1 MAQTLVTDV
10 QALTDEAVRHLQEL
24 LRLDTT
30 NPPGNETLAVNY
42 LADVLRREG
51 YQPTVVES
59 GPGRGNLVVRFP
71 GTGEREP
78 LLIYGHVDVVTAEP
92 EHWTHAPF
100 SGDVAE
106 GCVWGRGALDMK
118 SMVAHELMVMLLLK
132 RQGVQLKRD
141 VIFAATADEEAGGD
155 AGIGFLVDQHPDLIR
170 AEYGLSEGG
179 GTTMY
184 IAGKAVYDVRTGEKG
199 TCRFRLRAY
208 GDPGHGSVPRLRTS
222 VSRVA
227 EAVTKLVNTP
237 LPFRPTAT
245 FTAFFATLTDLL
257 RVPASKR
264 ELNERNLQDVLD
276 LLPPALARY
285 LYAITRDTA
294 TPTGL
299 KAGSKINVIPTV
311 AEVSVDGR
319 FLPGQTEEGF
329 LAEVRQVIGEGYEIE
344 QLDTG
349 HPQED
354 PPGGPLYDTILSVV
368 KRYAPDAIVMP
379 MMMSGATDARHVSR
393 LGTKCLGFDPV
404 RIREDFPAEQ
414 LVHGHDE
421 RIPIDGY
428 VWGLQAFYEI
438 VTQFCSM

>member
-1 MAQTLVTDV
+1 MAQTVQTDV
-10 QALTDEAVRHLQEL
+10 QALTDESVRHLQEL

-30 NPPGNETLAVNY
+30 NPPGNETLAINY
-42 LADVLRREG
+42 LSDVLRGEG
-51 YQPTVVES
+51 YEPAVIES
-59 GPGRGNLVVRFP
+59 GPGRGNVVVRYP

-78 LLIYGHVDVVTAEP
+78 FLIYGHVDVVTAEP
-92 EHWTHAPF
+92 DHWTHEPF
-100 SGDVAE
+100 SGDMAD
-106 GCVWGRGALDMK
+106 GCIWGRGALDMK

-132 RQGVQLKRD
+132 RSGVKLKRD

-155 AGIGFLVDQHPDLIR
+155 AGIGFLVDRHPDLIR

-184 IAGKAVYDVRTGEKG
+184 LAGRAVYDVRTGEKG
-199 TCRFRLRAY
+199 TCRFTLRAR
-208 GDPGHGSVPRLRTS
+208 GEPGHGSVPRPQTS

-227 EAVTKLVNTP
+227 EAVTKLVATP
-237 LPFRPTAT
+237 FPFRPTAT
-245 FTAFFATLTDLL
+245 FTAFFATLTDMLHI
-257 RVPASKR
+257 PSAKR
-264 ELNERNLQDVLD
+264 ELNESNLQSVLA

-311 AEVSVDGR
+311 AEAFVDGR

-329 LAEVRQVIGEGYEIE
+329 LAEVRQIVGDDYEIE

-349 HPQED
+349 RPQED
-354 PPGGPLYDTILSVV
+354 PPGGPLYDSILSVM
-368 KRYAPDAIVMP
+368 KRYDPQAVVMP

-428 VWGLQAFYEI
+428 VWGLQAFYDI
-438 VTQFCSM
+438 ITDFCSK

>member
-1 MAQTLVTDV
+1 MARTAQTDLD
-10 QALTDEAVRHLQEL
+10 ALTDEAVLHLQEL

-30 NPPGNETLAVNY
+30 NPPGNETRAVNY
-42 LADVLRREG
+42 LAEVLRREG
-51 YQPTVVES
+51 YEPVTLES
-59 GPGRGNLVVRFP
+59 GPGRGNLVVRYR

-78 LLIYGHVDVVTAEP
+78 LLLYGHVDVVTAEP
-92 EHWTHAPF
+92 QHWSHGPF
-100 SGDVAE
+100 SGDLAD

-118 SMVAHELMVMLLLK
+118 SMVAHELMIMLLLQ
-132 RQGVQLKRD
+132 RSGVRLKRD
-141 VIFAATADEEAGGD
+141 VIFAATADEEAGGE
-155 AGIGFLVDQHPDLIR
+155 AGIGYLVDHHPELIQ

-184 IAGKAVYDVRTGEKG
+184 IAGRAIYDVRTGEKG
-199 TCRFRLRAY
+199 TCRFKVHAF
-208 GDPGHGSVPRLRTS
+208 GEPGHGSIPRPETA
-222 VSRVA
+222 VSRAA
-227 EAVTKLVNTP
+227 EAVTKLVSTP

-245 FTAFFATLTDLL
+245 FTSFFATLTDMLH
-257 RVPASKR
+257 VPGHKR
-264 ELNERNLQDVLD
+264 ALTESNVTEVLGM
-276 LLPPALARY
+276 LPPALGRY

-299 KAGSKINVIPTV
+299 RAGSKINVIPTS

-329 LAEVRQVIGEGYEIE
+329 LAEVREVIGEGYEIE

-349 HPQED
+349 RPQED
-354 PPGGPLYDTILSVV
+354 PPGGPLYDTIISVMR
-368 KRYAPDAIVMP
+368 RYDSHATVLP

-393 LGTKCLGFDPV
+393 LGTRCLGFDPV
-404 RIREDFPAEQ
+404 RISENFPAEQ

-428 VWGLQAFYEI
+428 VWGLRALYDI
-438 VTQFCSM
+438 VTEFCLQ